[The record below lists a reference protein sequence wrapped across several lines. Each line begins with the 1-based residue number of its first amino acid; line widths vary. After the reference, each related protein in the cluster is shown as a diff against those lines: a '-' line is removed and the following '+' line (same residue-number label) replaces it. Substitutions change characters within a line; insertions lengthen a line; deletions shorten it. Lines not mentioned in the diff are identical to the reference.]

1 MKRKKIVKKEVSE
14 FNTSSMSKPRKILY
28 NKIIK
33 NYRFCEIYDFLKFIY
48 INEVDFSDIFM
59 RDLFYFLIK
68 VNQYTSKITSE
79 CYSIYSSKNY
89 DTSLSEA
96 VIPLNSIVCKI
107 LQAVITK
114 KYSLPIFSLE
124 KLIFASLIIFLKK
137 SSYHCRFRYPYRLN
151 KCIEDKITNGY
162 INAINSRNNSFEFIF
177 NLIET
182 ELKKEAEILNNNNNN
197 KRLLRVLNNKKLL

>member
-1 MKRKKIVKKEVSE
+1 MANKIVKSE
-14 FNTSSMSKPRKILY
+14 IFEINISSLNKAQKIIY
-28 NKIIK
+28 NKVSNK
-33 NYRFCEIYDFLKFIY
+33 YRFWETYDFLKFIY
-48 INEVDFSDIFM
+48 KNEVDFSDIFM

-107 LQAVITK
+107 LQAVIAE

>member
-1 MKRKKIVKKEVSE
+1 MANKIVKSE
-14 FNTSSMSKPRKILY
+14 IFEINISSLNKAQKTIY
-28 NKIIK
+28 NKVSNK
-33 NYRFCEIYDFLKFIY
+33 YRFWETYDFLKFIY
-48 INEVDFSDIFM
+48 KNEVDFSDIFM

-107 LQAVITK
+107 LQAVIAK
-114 KYSLPIFSLE
+114 KYSLPVFALE
-124 KLIFASLIIFLKK
+124 KLLFATLIIFLKK
-137 SSYHCRFRYPYRLN
+137 SSYHCRFRYPSRLN

>member
-1 MKRKKIVKKEVSE
+1 MASKTVKSEIFEINISSLNKAQKI
-14 FNTSSMSKPRKILY
+14 IY
-28 NKIIK
+28 NKVSNK
-33 NYRFCEIYDFLKFIY
+33 YRFWETYDFLKFIY
-48 INEVDFSDIFM
+48 KNEVDFSDIFM

-68 VNQYTSKITSE
+68 VNQYTSRIMSE

-107 LQAVITK
+107 LQAVIAK

>member
-48 INEVDFSDIFM
+48 INEVNFSDIFM

-68 VNQYTSKITSE
+68 TEQYTSEIKYRSQ
-79 CYSIYSSKNY
+79 SNDLSKKY
-89 DTSLSEA
+89 DINLINVEISLRYM
-96 VIPLNSIVCKI
+96 INKI
-107 LQAVITK
+107 LEAIILK
-114 KYSLPIFSLE
+114 KYSLPVFALE
-124 KLIFASLIIFLKK
+124 KLIFASFIIFLKK
-137 SSYHCRFRYPYRLN
+137 SSFYCRFKYPYRLN
-151 KCIEDKITNGY
+151 KCIQDKSINGY

-177 NLIET
+177 NLIKNQ
-182 ELKKEAEILNNNNNN
+182 LKVEAEILDNN
-197 KRLLRVLNNKKLL
+197 KRLLRVLNHKKLL

>member
-1 MKRKKIVKKEVSE
+1 MANKIVKSE
-14 FNTSSMSKPRKILY
+14 IFEINISSLNKAQKIIY
-28 NKIIK
+28 NKVSNK
-33 NYRFCEIYDFLKFIY
+33 YRFCEIYDFLKFIY
-48 INEVDFSDIFM
+48 INEVNFSDIFM

-68 VNQYTSKITSE
+68 LNQYTSEILSE
-79 CYSIYSSKNY
+79 CYSIYSSKNH
-89 DTSLSEA
+89 DTSLSVA
-96 VIPLNSIVCKI
+96 VIPLNASICKI
-107 LQAVITK
+107 LEAIIAK
-114 KYSLPIFSLE
+114 KYSLPIFALE
-124 KLIFASLIIFLKK
+124 KLLFATLIIFLKK

>member
-1 MKRKKIVKKEVSE
+1 MARKIVKSE
-14 FNTSSMSKPRKILY
+14 IFEINISSLNKAQKTIY
-28 NKIIK
+28 NKVSNK
-33 NYRFCEIYDFLKFIY
+33 YRFWETYDFFKFIY
-48 INEVDFSDIFM
+48 KNEVDFSDIFM

-68 VNQYTSKITSE
+68 LNQYTSEILSE
-79 CYSIYSSKNY
+79 CYSIYSSKNH

-107 LQAVITK
+107 LEAIIAK
-114 KYSLPIFSLE
+114 KYSLPIFTLE

-137 SSYHCRFRYPYRLN
+137 SSYHCRFRHPPRLN
-151 KCIEDKITNGY
+151 KCIEDKITNEY

>member
-1 MKRKKIVKKEVSE
+1 MANKIVKSE
-14 FNTSSMSKPRKILY
+14 IFEINISSLNKAQKIIY
-28 NKIIK
+28 NKVSNK
-33 NYRFCEIYDFLKFIY
+33 YRFWETYDFLKFIY
-48 INEVDFSDIFM
+48 KNEVDFSDIFM

-68 VNQYTSKITSE
+68 IERYTSEI
-79 CYSIYSSKNY
+79 IYRSKNNKKKKNY
-89 DTSLSEA
+89 DINLINVEISLRYMINKILEA
-96 VIPLNSIVCKI
+96 VI
-107 LQAVITK
+107 AK
-114 KYSLPIFSLE
+114 KYSLPIFALE
-124 KLIFASLIIFLKK
+124 KLLFATLIIFLKK
-137 SSYHCRFRYPYRLN
+137 SSYHCRFRYPPRLN

>member
-1 MKRKKIVKKEVSE
+1 MANKIVKSE
-14 FNTSSMSKPRKILY
+14 IFEINISSLNKAQKTIY
-28 NKIIK
+28 NKVSNK
-33 NYRFCEIYDFLKFIY
+33 YRFWETYDFFKFIY
-48 INEVDFSDIFM
+48 KNEVDFSDIFM

-107 LQAVITK
+107 LQAVIAK
-114 KYSLPIFSLE
+114 KYSLPIFALE

-137 SSYHCRFRYPYRLN
+137 SSYHCRFKHPPRLN

>member
-1 MKRKKIVKKEVSE
+1 MARKIVKSE
-14 FNTSSMSKPRKILY
+14 IFEINISSLNKAQKTIY
-28 NKIIK
+28 NKVSNK
-33 NYRFCEIYDFLKFIY
+33 YRFWETYDFFKFIY
-48 INEVDFSDIFM
+48 KNEVDFSDIFM

-107 LQAVITK
+107 LQAVIAK

-137 SSYHCRFRYPYRLN
+137 SSYHCRFRYPIRLN

>member
-1 MKRKKIVKKEVSE
+1 MANKIVKSE
-14 FNTSSMSKPRKILY
+14 IFEINISSLNKAQKIIY
-28 NKIIK
+28 NKVSNK
-33 NYRFCEIYDFLKFIY
+33 YRFWETYDFLKFIY
-48 INEVDFSDIFM
+48 KNEVDFSDIFM

-68 VNQYTSKITSE
+68 LNQYTSEILSE
-79 CYSIYSSKNY
+79 CYSIYSSKNH

-107 LQAVITK
+107 LQAVIAK

>member
-1 MKRKKIVKKEVSE
+1 MANKIVKSE
-14 FNTSSMSKPRKILY
+14 IFEINISSLNKAQKIIY
-28 NKIIK
+28 NKVSNK
-33 NYRFCEIYDFLKFIY
+33 YRFWETYDFLKFIY
-48 INEVDFSDIFM
+48 KNEVNFSDIFM

-68 VNQYTSKITSE
+68 VNQYTSRIMSE

-107 LQAVITK
+107 LQAVIAK

-137 SSYHCRFRYPYRLN
+137 SSYHCRFKHPPRLN

-162 INAINSRNNSFEFIF
+162 INAINPRNNSFEFIF

>member
-1 MKRKKIVKKEVSE
+1 MARKTVKSEVFE
-14 FNTSSMSKPRKILY
+14 INTSSLNKAQKTIY
-28 NKIIK
+28 NKVSNK
-33 NYRFCEIYDFLKFIY
+33 YRFWETYNFLKFIY
-48 INEVDFSDIFM
+48 KNEVNFSDIFM
-59 RDLFYFLIK
+59 RDIFYFLIK
-68 VNQYTSKITSE
+68 VNQYTSKIMSE
-79 CYSIYSSKNY
+79 CYSIYSSRNY

-107 LQAVITK
+107 LEAIIAK
-114 KYSLPIFSLE
+114 KYSLPLFALE

-137 SSYHCRFRYPYRLN
+137 SSYHCRFRYPSRLN
-151 KCIEDKITNGY
+151 KCNEDKSINEY

-182 ELKKEAEILNNNNNN
+182 ELKKEAEILDKN

>member
-1 MKRKKIVKKEVSE
+1 MANKIVKSE
-14 FNTSSMSKPRKILY
+14 IFEINISSLNKAQKIIY
-28 NKIIK
+28 NKVSNK
-33 NYRFCEIYDFLKFIY
+33 YRFWETYDFFKFIY
-48 INEVDFSDIFM
+48 KNEVDFSDIFM

-68 VNQYTSKITSE
+68 LNQYTSEILSE
-79 CYSIYSSKNY
+79 CYSIYSSKNH
-89 DTSLSEA
+89 DTSLSVA
-96 VIPLNSIVCKI
+96 VIPLNASICKI
-107 LQAVITK
+107 LEDIVAK
-114 KYSLPIFSLE
+114 KYSLPVFALE
-124 KLIFASLIIFLKK
+124 KLLFATLIIFLKK
-137 SSYHCRFRYPYRLN
+137 SSYHCRFKHPPRLN

>member
-1 MKRKKIVKKEVSE
+1 MVRKIVKSE
-14 FNTSSMSKPRKILY
+14 IFEINISSLNKAQKTIY
-28 NKIIK
+28 NKVSNK
-33 NYRFCEIYDFLKFIY
+33 YRFWETYDFLKFIY
-48 INEVDFSDIFM
+48 KNEVNFSDIFM

-68 VNQYTSKITSE
+68 VNQYTSRIMSE

-107 LQAVITK
+107 LQAVIAK
-114 KYSLPIFSLE
+114 KYSLPIFALE
-124 KLIFASLIIFLKK
+124 KLLFATLIIFLKK
-137 SSYHCRFRYPYRLN
+137 SSYHCRFRYPPRLN

>member
-1 MKRKKIVKKEVSE
+1 MARKIVKSE
-14 FNTSSMSKPRKILY
+14 IFEINISSLNKAQKTIY
-28 NKIIK
+28 NKVSNK
-33 NYRFCEIYDFLKFIY
+33 YRFWETYDFFKFIY
-48 INEVDFSDIFM
+48 KNEVDFSDIFM

-68 VNQYTSKITSE
+68 LNQYTSEILSE
-79 CYSIYSSKNY
+79 CYSIYSSKNH
-89 DTSLSEA
+89 DTSLSVA
-96 VIPLNSIVCKI
+96 VIPLNASICKI
-107 LQAVITK
+107 LEAIIAK
-114 KYSLPIFSLE
+114 KYSLPIFALE
-124 KLIFASLIIFLKK
+124 KLLFATLIIFLKK
-137 SSYHCRFRYPYRLN
+137 SSYHCRFRYPPRLN

>member
-1 MKRKKIVKKEVSE
+1 MANKIVKSE
-14 FNTSSMSKPRKILY
+14 IFEINISSLNKAQKIIY
-28 NKIIK
+28 NKVSNK
-33 NYRFCEIYDFLKFIY
+33 YRFWETYDFFKFIY
-48 INEVDFSDIFM
+48 KNEVDFSDIFM

-107 LQAVITK
+107 LQAVIAK

>member
-1 MKRKKIVKKEVSE
+1 MANKIVKSE
-14 FNTSSMSKPRKILY
+14 IFEINISSLNKAQKIIY
-28 NKIIK
+28 NKVSNK
-33 NYRFCEIYDFLKFIY
+33 YRFWETYDFLKFIY
-48 INEVDFSDIFM
+48 KNEVDFSDIFM

-68 VNQYTSKITSE
+68 VNQYTSRIMSE

-107 LQAVITK
+107 LQAVIAK

>member
-1 MKRKKIVKKEVSE
+1 MANKIVKSE
-14 FNTSSMSKPRKILY
+14 IFEINISSLNKAQKIIY
-28 NKIIK
+28 NKVSNK
-33 NYRFCEIYDFLKFIY
+33 YRFWETYDFLKFIY
-48 INEVDFSDIFM
+48 KNEVDFSDIFM

-68 VNQYTSKITSE
+68 LNQYTSEILSE
-79 CYSIYSSKNY
+79 CYSIYSSKNH

-107 LQAVITK
+107 LEAIIAK
-114 KYSLPIFSLE
+114 KYSLPIFTLE

>member
-1 MKRKKIVKKEVSE
+1 MANKIVKSE
-14 FNTSSMSKPRKILY
+14 IFEINISSLNKAQKFIY
-28 NKIIK
+28 NKVSNK
-33 NYRFCEIYDFLKFIY
+33 YRFWETYDFLKFIY
-48 INEVDFSDIFM
+48 KNEVDFSDIFM

-107 LQAVITK
+107 LQAVIAK

>member
-1 MKRKKIVKKEVSE
+1 MANKIVKSE
-14 FNTSSMSKPRKILY
+14 IFEINISSLNKAQKIIY
-28 NKIIK
+28 NKVSNK
-33 NYRFCEIYDFLKFIY
+33 YRFWETYDFLKFIY
-48 INEVDFSDIFM
+48 KNEVDFSDIFM

-79 CYSIYSSKNY
+79 CYSIYSSKSY

-107 LQAVITK
+107 LQAVIAK

-137 SSYHCRFRYPYRLN
+137 SSYHCRFRYPSRLN

>member
-1 MKRKKIVKKEVSE
+1 MANKIVKSE
-14 FNTSSMSKPRKILY
+14 IFEINISSLNKAQKIIY
-28 NKIIK
+28 NKVSNK
-33 NYRFCEIYDFLKFIY
+33 YRFWETYDFLKFIY
-48 INEVDFSDIFM
+48 KNEVDFSDIFM

-107 LQAVITK
+107 LQAVIAK
-114 KYSLPIFSLE
+114 KYSLPMFALE
-124 KLIFASLIIFLKK
+124 KLLFATLIIFLKK

>member
-48 INEVDFSDIFM
+48 INEVNFSDIFM

-107 LQAVITK
+107 LQAVIAK